1 LSGRK
6 DSTNSVDRA
15 PVVAIDGPSGSGKG
29 TIGELLAGRLGW
41 NYLDS
46 GALYRAVGVAARRA
60 GVSLADGAALAQLA
74 GSVDI
79 RFVPKPNSTATVQ
92 LDGAEIGDE
101 LRTETA
107 GESASRVAAVPAVRL
122 ALLQKQHE
130 LRRPPGLVA
139 DGRDMGTTV
148 FPDALLK
155 VFLTATPEVRAE
167 RRYKQL
173 KQKGSDVNLP
183 RLLQDIRERDA
194 RDAARAVSPLQPA
207 ADAHLLDTSDLRI
220 SEVVDRIESLLRQ
233 QEGASGGHRDDT

>member
-233 QEGASGGHRDDT
+233 RGVAGVCAGI